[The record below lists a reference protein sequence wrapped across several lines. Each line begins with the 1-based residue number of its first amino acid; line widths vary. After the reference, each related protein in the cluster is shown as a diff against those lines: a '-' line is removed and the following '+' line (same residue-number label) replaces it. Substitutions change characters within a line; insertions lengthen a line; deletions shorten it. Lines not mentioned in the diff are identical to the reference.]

1 MTDMVNIIL
10 QVFTWIGS
18 TVMTIQIA
26 GMPLITW
33 LLTILIITAV
43 VSFVFNNAQNAQKP
57 EIKHKR
63 KEKEE

>member
-1 MTDMVNIIL
+1 MTNLVNIIL

-18 TVMTIQIA
+18 TVMTIQVA
-26 GMPLITW
+26 GMPLLTW

-43 VSFVFNNAQNAQKP
+43 VSFVFSNAQSAQKP

-63 KEKEE
+63 KDKEE